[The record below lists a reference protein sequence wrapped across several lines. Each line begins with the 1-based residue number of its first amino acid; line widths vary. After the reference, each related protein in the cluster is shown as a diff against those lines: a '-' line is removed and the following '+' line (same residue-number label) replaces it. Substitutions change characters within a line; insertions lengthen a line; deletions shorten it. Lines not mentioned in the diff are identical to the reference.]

1 MEIAEYRQGRFLIST
16 DPALLQIDVI
26 HNFLSNVSY
35 WAQGRRLEVVK
46 TSIENSLCFGI
57 YSEGKQVG
65 FARVVTDYAT
75 FAWLCDVFI
84 LPEQRGNGLGKWLI
98 ECVVSH
104 PALARLKRMILATQD
119 AHELY
124 RRYGGFVALPNPER
138 WMVRINSE

>member
-124 RRYGGFVALPNPER
+124 RRYGDFVTLPNPER

>member
-84 LPEQRGNGLGKWLI
+84 LPEQRGYGLGKWLI

-124 RRYGGFVALPNPER
+124 RRYGDFVALPNPER

>member
-124 RRYGGFVALPNPER
+124 RRYGDFVALPNPER